1 MDNEIRTDDEI
12 SLADIFSCLLAK
24 IRLLIVLLLT
34 GCLVG
39 AVFGYLKSYNV
50 VYYGTE
56 MSFFVSPEKAGVDD
70 EEQYVIYGTY
80 GNTVMDTMIRFLS
93 TEKAAEEFVADME
106 FEGLP
111 QKPDPTADEA
121 TYAKQVK
128 EYDEYIRKVQD
139 SITFRYRQDAKKA
152 EDNMDTTESKN
163 FIYVELSVKEEGIYN
178 KEFTRELLRQMITK
192 IPEIVSETML
202 NPDENTYAKTG
213 CTLVTPLYPMV
224 EWMNE
229 SYTLTET
236 IKFAVLVGLATLLVA
251 CIVVV
256 VLDRLDKRVKEVELI
271 EKRFNIPVL
280 GVIPT
285 ILSQTTE
292 EDKKGG
298 NK

>member
-1 MDNEIRTDDEI
+1 MDNEVRTDDEI

-24 IRLLIVLLLT
+24 IRVLIVLLLT

-56 MSFFVSPEKAGVDD
+56 MSFFVSPEKGGVDED
-70 EEQYVIYGTY
+70 KEYVIYGTY

-111 QKPDPTADEA
+111 QKPDPDADDV

-128 EYDEYIRKVQD
+128 EYDSYIRKVQN
-139 SITFRYRQDAKKA
+139 SITFRYKQDATEKVDA
-152 EDNMDTTESKN
+152 SDIESKN
-163 FIYVELSVKEEGIYN
+163 FIYVELSVKEEGIYD

-192 IPEIVSETML
+192 IPQIVSETML

-236 IKFAVLVGLATLLVA
+236 IKFAALVGLATLLVA

-256 VLDRLDKRVKEVELI
+256 VVDRLDKRVKEIELI
-271 EKRFNIPVL
+271 EKRFNVPTL

-285 ILSQTTE
+285 ILSQSGE
-292 EDKKGG
+292 VNKKGG
-298 NK
+298 IK

>member
-1 MDNEIRTDDEI
+1 MDNEIRTEDEI
-12 SLADIFSCLLAK
+12 SLADIFACLLAK

-34 GCLVG
+34 GCLIG

-70 EEQYVIYGTY
+70 EKEYVIYGTY

-106 FEGLP
+106 LEGLP
-111 QKPDPTADEA
+111 QKPDPEADDE

-128 EYDEYIRKVQD
+128 EYDEYIRKVQN

-152 EDNMDTTESKN
+152 EDSTDTTESKN
-163 FIYVELSVKEEGIYN
+163 FIYVELSVMEEGIYD
-178 KEFTRELLRQMITK
+178 KEFTRELLRQMIVK
-192 IPEIVSETML
+192 IPKIVSETML
-202 NPDENTYAKTG
+202 NPDENIYAKTG

-236 IKFAVLVGLATLLVA
+236 IKFAALVGLATLLVA
-251 CIVVV
+251 CIAVVV
-256 VLDRLDKRVKEVELI
+256 FDRLDKRVREVELI

-285 ILSQTTE
+285 ILSQTNE
-292 EDKKGG
+292 IEKKGG

>member
-12 SLADIFSCLLAK
+12 SLADIFACLLAK
-24 IRLLIVLLLT
+24 VRLLIVLLLT

-39 AVFGYLKSYNV
+39 AVFGYMKSYNV

-70 EEQYVIYGTY
+70 EEEYVIYGTY

-106 FEGLP
+106 LEGLP
-111 QKPDPTADEA
+111 QKPDPEADDA
-121 TYAKQVK
+121 TYARQVK

-152 EDNMDTTESKN
+152 EDNSDTTESKN
-163 FIYVELSVKEEGIYN
+163 FIYVDLSVKEEGIYD
-178 KEFTRELLRQMITK
+178 KEFTRELLRQMIVK
-192 IPEIVSETML
+192 IPQIVSETML

-236 IKFAVLVGLATLLVA
+236 VKFAALVGLATLLVA
-251 CIVVV
+251 CIAVV
-256 VLDRLDKRVKEVELI
+256 VLDRLDKRVREVELI
-271 EKRFNIPVL
+271 EKRFNVPVL

-285 ILSQTTE
+285 ILSQTNE
-292 EDKKGG
+292 FEKKGG